1 MNPCS
6 ASLPYKL
13 RMRQFMKYRPQHAI
27 AGNASC
33 RYVGRTPRKM
43 IGTLHSTD
51 GPVEGLAAISA
62 VDLYGSAELPA
73 CRLKNF
79 VYKPPH
85 AHNRIGRRC
94 IVDVKPVGG
103 DTVCELTYGEM
114 TDASLVPMGV
124 AISMA
129 VTAVA
134 MIAVLFIAI
143 SIDFDTAKISPA
155 TAPFMHNRA

>member
-43 IGTLHSTD
+43 IGTLHSTY

-79 VYKPPH
+79 VDKPRMH
-85 AHNRIGRRC
+85 RTAS
-94 IVDVKPVGG
+94 GG
-103 DTVCELTYGEM
+103 GVLSM
-114 TDASLVPMGV
+114 SSLW
-124 AISMA
+124 A
-129 VTAVA
+129 VTLYVSSR
-134 MIAVLFIAI
+134 MV
-143 SIDFDTAKISPA
+143 K
-155 TAPFMHNRA
+155 